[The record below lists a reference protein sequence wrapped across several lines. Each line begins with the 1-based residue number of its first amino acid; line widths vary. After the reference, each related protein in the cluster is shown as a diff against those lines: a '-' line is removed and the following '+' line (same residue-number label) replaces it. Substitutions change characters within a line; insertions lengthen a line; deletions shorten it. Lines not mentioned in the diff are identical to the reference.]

1 MTNMRS
7 HLEKRG
13 IIDKLNNQ
21 RI

>member
-13 IIDKLNNQ
+13 IIDKLTNQ